1 MTKETRDALIAYRW
15 RGNVR
20 QLRNV
25 ERELIERVPA
35 ESAGNKSRAA
45 RRLGLTRQQLY
56 VRLRQYALEDQ
67 L

>member
-1 MTKETRDALIAYRW
+1 MTKETKDALIAYRW

-25 ERELIERVPA
+25 ERELIERVLA

-56 VRLRQYALEDQ
+56 VRLRQYALEER

>member
-1 MTKETRDALIAYRW
+1 MTKETKDALIAYRW

-25 ERELIERVPA
+25 ERELIERVLA

-45 RRLGLTRQQLY
+45 RRLGVTRKQLY
-56 VRLRQYALEDQ
+56 VRLPQYALEDQ